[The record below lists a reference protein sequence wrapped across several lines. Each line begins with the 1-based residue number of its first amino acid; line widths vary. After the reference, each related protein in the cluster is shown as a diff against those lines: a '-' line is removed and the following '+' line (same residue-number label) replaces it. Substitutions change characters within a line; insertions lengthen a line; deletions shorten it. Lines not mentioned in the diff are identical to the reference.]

1 MRSGVLV
8 ALPPSR
14 VDEPTMADLATQRD
28 ITTIPKVELHVHLNG
43 SITEGTAS
51 ELARRHG
58 ADPEQVLR
66 LVDGRYPA
74 RYPDFEGFLHTY
86 LAANQFVRTPDDLEL
101 VAGRAS
107 AASRPRSTRA
117 RESRRST
124 DEFSGTSRSE
134 LVTPPSPMFMTEEQP
149 R

>member
-1 MRSGVLV
+1 
-8 ALPPSR
+8 
-14 VDEPTMADLATQRD
+14 MADLATQRD

-74 RYPDFEGFLHTY
+74 RYPDFEGSSTPTSPPTSSCGRPTTSSSWPPRFCSFT
-86 LAANQFVRTPDDLEL
+86 AAVY
-101 VAGRAS
+101 
-107 AASRPRSTRA
+107 TRQGEPTID
-117 RESRRST
+117 R
-124 DEFSGTSRSE
+124 
-134 LVTPPSPMFMTEEQP
+134 
-149 R
+149 